1 MAYQFSQIV
10 LFRPFLHYLCTM
22 ADGGSISLSESQYA
36 LACIKV
42 ASNTITRSE
51 LALKKGV
58 LSPASWI
65 SIYNVFLSVMCL
77 VFLISAHHGTSQP
90 SEAWRKAAVGIE
102 ILAAHSCI
110 DDGAS
115 ACLRILRSVVEQLSH
130 TVDFDFDSIEKK
142 TKRVCQIEAGTMHD
156 HNFSPSQFSH
166 ASQFDSAMQM
176 EAPTSSWT
184 PAHLPLNFSTT
195 MQSEADKALAQAED
209 LPLAFGFEDLLHS
222 DLTL

>member
-1 MAYQFSQIV
+1 MAHQFSQIV

-51 LALKKGV
+51 IALKKGV

-90 SEAWRKAAVGIE
+90 SEACRKAAVGIK

-130 TVDFDFDSIEKK
+130 TVDFDFDAIEKK
-142 TKRVCQIEAGTMHD
+142 TRRVCQVEAGTMHD
-156 HNFSPSQFSH
+156 QTLGLAQFSPT
-166 ASQFDSAMQM
+166 SQFDGPMPMQV
-176 EAPTSSWT
+176 PPSSWT
-184 PAHLPLNFSTT
+184 STHLPLNFSTT

-209 LPLAFGFEDLLHS
+209 LPLALGFEDLLHS